1 MSAETGSFDCH
12 PQHSSQ
18 DGQHKHTAEMRIGL
32 CPTFGK
38 QTFGQVTWEPM
49 FGMTCA
55 EGSRSSEGHIE
66 ERAADSDNNVN
77 ATELPVHIS
86 WGQWTTSTPT
96 SPQTTPATTSTSG
109 RLLAR
114 GTSRSETNAFS
125 LLAPVKFK
133 PTQSSSGQKFQPI
146 RDNAFCTNHTV
157 KYNKPKHQHHRKR
170 RRRSRGAPQ
179 PEAEK
184 QRRHVNT
191 AGQGYLVRDGL
202 FPGTPPWERG
212 VLLTP
217 LDANAIKHL
226 FCSGPY
232 SAAEITES
240 DEYHDDV
247 NEVSSLVH
255 LGPDTHSLPVTYS
268 EASQYPKGRTYRP
281 THPSII
287 QYPEPHTVQAAP
299 KSIQNNELDTESV
312 LGTDSGHC
320 ENSETFTDQTLH
332 RGSVRF
338 SQMDTGKVTRFV
350 GSKYSDQGT
359 DQTKY
364 EGSSKQNTE
373 ALDEADNDSGIE
385 EELEYLLRPS
395 EDSSSRSD
403 DEGDAASDIVD
414 PSQETYSVKV
424 VVEASVHYP
433 PARVIWD
440 ESRDQIDVTEVF
452 YLRSP
457 EAAGRQSRGTERH
470 STSKSH
476 RTDTTKTVSVMRISR
491 ALYWYKGM
499 FIK

>member
-1 MSAETGSFDCH
+1 MSAETGSFGCH

-18 DGQHKHTAEMRIGL
+18 DGQHKHTAEMRFGL

-170 RRRSRGAPQ
+170 RRRSRGALQ

-255 LGPDTHSLPVTYS
+255 PGPDTHPVPPAYS
-268 EASQYPKGRTYRP
+268 GASQYPELLTELTTSEG
-281 THPSII
+281 
-287 QYPEPHTVQAAP
+287 
-299 KSIQNNELDTESV
+299 IQNSELDTESV
-312 LGTDSGHC
+312 LGTETGHC

-338 SQMDTGKVTRFV
+338 SQMDTGKLARFV
-350 GSKYSDQGT
+350 YSQYSEWDAN
-359 DQTKY
+359 
-364 EGSSKQNTE
+364 ERSSLTYP
-373 ALDEADNDSGIE
+373 LDGADSDSGIE
-385 EELEYLLRPS
+385 EELEYLLRSS
-395 EDSSSRSD
+395 EDSSSSGD
-403 DEGDAASDIVD
+403 DVEAAASDIVD
-414 PSQETYSVKV
+414 PSQETCSVKV

-457 EAAGRQSRGTERH
+457 EAARRQSRGTERH

-476 RTDTTKTVSVMRISR
+476 RIDTTKTVSQRVSKYCKR
-491 ALYWYKGM
+491 
-499 FIK
+499 